1 MKVLKWIAILGAVT
15 WASSCAGRTFVG
27 GIENPAQPEDPT
39 MTTTDTVS
47 DEATFAALAEL
58 PDDEPVVM
66 LNLLEFAG
74 DGGASYAKYGR
85 VALPQIVKRGGKILY
100 SGAPLRDDP
109 TAGHWDRVIL
119 VYYPSRAT
127 FLDMMADP
135 DYRAGLPD
143 RTAGLK
149 RTVLYAFTQGR
160 DPAAPPLEPVPIQG
174 GDEIFVLNL
183 LRFKPD
189 GGREDY
195 GRYGEVVLPMLQER
209 GGSPVLILDGQL
221 PLVSEETWE
230 DLYLVRYP
238 TLEALQG
245 MVSTEAWQNANK
257 DRQRGLDLTWAF
269 PTRP

>member
-100 SGAPLRDDP
+100 NGSPLRDDP
-109 TAGHWDRVIL
+109 IAGH
-119 VYYPSRAT
+119 
-127 FLDMMADP
+127 
-135 DYRAGLPD
+135 
-143 RTAGLK
+143 
-149 RTVLYAFTQGR
+149 
-160 DPAAPPLEPVPIQG
+160 
-174 GDEIFVLNL
+174 
-183 LRFKPD
+183 
-189 GGREDY
+189 
-195 GRYGEVVLPMLQER
+195 
-209 GGSPVLILDGQL
+209 
-221 PLVSEETWE
+221 
-230 DLYLVRYP
+230 
-238 TLEALQG
+238 
-245 MVSTEAWQNANK
+245 
-257 DRQRGLDLTWAF
+257 
-269 PTRP
+269 